1 MFEPMSPFAAQRW
14 IDAIF
19 TSQAAQKGKVVR
31 RNLSDIERYA
41 GFEFFKSEVGRRGYT
56 AVRNGDTI
64 VIFCNNEPIRRIV

>member
-19 TSQAAQKGKVVR
+19 TSQAAQQGKVVR
-31 RNLSDIERYA
+31 RKLSDIERYA
-41 GFEFFKSEVGRRGYT
+41 GYDVFKGEIARRGYT

-64 VIFCNNEPIRRIV
+64 VIFCNREPIHRIV